1 MSRKFWQFKNQ
12 AGAAPELLLYGD
24 IADSTW
30 WGDEATPKQFKEDLD
45 ALGPVAAITVRIN
58 SGGGDVFAAQ
68 AIGNMLEQHGA
79 KVTARLD
86 GLCASAATIV
96 ACHCDRVEAAR
107 DSTYMVHPVRMCLYG
122 YYDAVEMGQYLAALD
137 TIKKNIIGL
146 YVKKTGRSEEE
157 VTAWMDGTSWW
168 TGEEAAENGFV
179 DQVLEDEGAATVE
192 NRGGILFVNSVDT
205 HMPFDKAP
213 KNVRDRL
220 AGAPGGPENKTGAGT
235 PGKDKEEGNMEI
247 KTVDELRKRY
257 PDLVGQVEQTAADQA
272 RQEER
277 ERIRDIEDMTLV
289 GGEEE
294 ARQAKYDKPVSADAF
309 ARAALQKARQQGSA
323 YLAKAGEDAK
333 NSGAGSVG
341 QAGQDDG
348 KQDDKKGGKAEDSF
362 LNAIRA
368 IGKKNGK
375 Q

>member
-12 AGAAPELLLYGD
+12 AGEAPELLLYGD

-30 WGDEATPKQFKEDLD
+30 WGDEATPKQFKEELD

-146 YVKKTGRSEEE
+146 YVKKTGRSEDE

-220 AGAPGGPENKTGAGT
+220 AGAPAGRANNTGAGA
-235 PGKDKEEGNMEI
+235 PGQNKEEGQSMEI
-247 KTVDELRKRY
+247 KTVDELRKEY

-294 ARQAKYDKPVSADAF
+294 ARRAKYDKPVSADAF

-348 KQDDKKGGKAEDSF
+348 KQGGKGEDSF

-368 IGKKNGK
+368 IGKKNQK
-375 Q
+375 

>member
-12 AGAAPELLLYGD
+12 AGEAPELLLYGD

-30 WGDEATPKQFKEDLD
+30 WGDEATPKQFKEELD

-220 AGAPGGPENKTGAGT
+220 AGAPAGRANNTGAGA
-235 PGKDKEEGNMEI
+235 PGKNKEEGQNMEI
-247 KTVDELRKRY
+247 KTVDELRKEY
-257 PDLVGQVEQTAADQA
+257 PDLVGQAEQAAADQA

-277 ERIRDIEDMTLV
+277 ERIRDIEDMTMM
-289 GGEEE
+289 GSEEE
-294 ARQAKYDKPVSADAF
+294 ARQAKFDKPVSADAF
-309 ARAALQKARQQGSA
+309 ARAAMKKAKEQGME
-323 YLAKAGEDAK
+323 YLNKAGKDAK
-333 NSGAGSVG
+333 DSGAGSVG
-341 QAGQDDG
+341 QAGQDNG
-348 KQDDKKGGKAEDSF
+348 KQGGKGEDSF

-368 IGKKNGK
+368 IGKKNQK
-375 Q
+375 

>member
-12 AGAAPELLLYGD
+12 AGEAPELLLYGD

-30 WGDEATPKQFKEDLD
+30 WGDEATPKQFKEELD
-45 ALGPVAAITVRIN
+45 ALGPVTAITVRIN

-79 KVTARLD
+79 QVTARLD

-146 YVKKTGRSEEE
+146 YVKKTGRSEDE

-220 AGAPGGPENKTGAGT
+220 AGVPAGRANNTGAGA
-235 PGKDKEEGNMEI
+235 PGQNKEEGQNMEI
-247 KTVDELRKRY
+247 KTVDELRKEY
-257 PDLVGQVEQTAADQA
+257 PDLVGQAEQTAADQA

-277 ERIRDIEDMTLV
+277 ERIRDIEDMTMM
-289 GGEEE
+289 GSEEE
-294 ARQAKYDKPVSADAF
+294 ARQAKFDKPVSADAF
-309 ARAALQKARQQGSA
+309 ARAAMKKAKEQGME
-323 YLAKAGEDAK
+323 YLNKAGKDAK
-333 NSGAGSVG
+333 DSGAGSVG

-348 KQDDKKGGKAEDSF
+348 KQGGKGEDSF

-368 IGKKNGK
+368 IGKKNQK
-375 Q
+375 

>member
-1 MSRKFWQFKNQ
+1 MSRKFWQFRNQ
-12 AGAAPELLLYGD
+12 AGTTPELLLYGD

-30 WGDEATPKQFKEDLD
+30 WGDEVTPKQFKEELD
-45 ALGPVAAITVRIN
+45 ALGPAAAITVRIN

-68 AIGNMLEQHGA
+68 AIGNLLEQHGA
-79 KVTARLD
+79 QVTARLD

-96 ACHCDRVEAAR
+96 ACHCGRVEAAQ
-107 DSTYMVHPVRMCLYG
+107 DSTYMVHPVRMGLYG
-122 YYDAVEMGQYLAALD
+122 FYDASQVQQYLDALA
-137 TIKKNIIGL
+137 TIKKNIISL
-146 YVKKTGRSEEE
+146 YAKKTGHSEDE
-157 VTAWMDGTSWW
+157 VTAWMDATSWW
-168 TGEEAAENGFV
+168 TGAEAKEHGFV

-235 PGKDKEEGNMEI
+235 PGKNKEEGTMEI
-247 KTVDELRKRY
+247 KTVDELRKNY
-257 PDLVGQVEQTAADQA
+257 PDLVDQAEKAAADQA

-277 ERIRDIEDMTLV
+277 ERIRDIEDMTMT
-289 GGEEE
+289 GGEAE
-294 ARQAKYDKPVSADAF
+294 AREAKYDKPMSADAF
-309 ARAALQKARQQGSA
+309 ARAAMKKAKAQGSA
-323 YLAKAGEDAK
+323 YLAQAGKDAK
-333 NSGAGSVG
+333 DSGADSVG
-341 QAGQDDG
+341 QAGQGDG
-348 KQDDKKGGKAEDSF
+348 KQGGKDEDSF